1 MKIDKKYFFC
11 LYQCKYE
18 LWKKRRLRR
27 VDYDMRLR
35 IILQIYQLEKFVI
48 LDNIISKNSV
58 TMHSSVNEM
67 KCMKKK
73 ALKNKNEKR
82 K

>member
-1 MKIDKKYFFC
+1 
-11 LYQCKYE
+11 
-18 LWKKRRLRR
+18 
-27 VDYDMRLR
+27 MRLR

-48 LDNIISKNSV
+48 LDNIISRNSV
-58 TMHSSVNEM
+58 TLPSSVNEM